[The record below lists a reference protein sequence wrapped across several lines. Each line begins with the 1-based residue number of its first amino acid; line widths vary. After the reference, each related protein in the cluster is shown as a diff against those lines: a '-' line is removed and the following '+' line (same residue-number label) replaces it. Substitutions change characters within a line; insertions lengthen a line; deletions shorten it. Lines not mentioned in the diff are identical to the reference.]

1 MSFDL
6 VQLGRL
12 QQVGGAVL
20 THYERL
26 LREANQSAHGSPA
39 EQALGEFQLAWIA
52 DPERVTR
59 EAEEKAQSSVSPSAE
74 DAAPARRRSR
84 SSVSEKGEAL

>member
-6 VQLGRL
+6 I
-12 QQVGGAVL
+12 QVHKLKAEGGAVL
-20 THYERL
+20 AKYERL
-26 LREANQSAHGSPA
+26 LREANQSAHGSSS
-39 EQALGEFQLAWIA
+39 ELVLGQFQLAWIA

-59 EAEEKAQSSVSPSAE
+59 EAEEEAQASMP

-84 SSVSEKGEAL
+84 REQSEKEEATS